1 MYAKVLAD
9 HLQEVPLFLGGR
21 CECQECMKLDLSSH
35 IDNEATGSESLAS
48 LASLA
53 SCNEP
58 DVEQDVEVE
67 MPWSATCVHVI
78 RTTIIGLLLFWI
90 LMAFISVLYDSDNLL
105 TALDL

>member
-21 CECQECMKLDLSSH
+21 CECQKCMKLDLSYH
-35 IDNEATGSESLAS
+35 IDNEATDSES

-105 TALDL
+105 TSLDL